1 MSYWRLFYHIVWA
14 TKNREPLLKAE
25 WEQDLYGYLWGKA
38 TALGC
43 LPHAINGMQD
53 HIHLL
58 ISVPPKYSIS
68 RIVGHI
74 KGSSSRYINS
84 EHRPISKFEWQSGFG
99 AISISESGFSTVV
112 QYVLKQKQ
120 HHTNGTLKNILEKIL

>member
-58 ISVPPKYSIS
+58 ISIPPKYSIS

-84 EHRPISKFEWQSGFG
+84 ELRPINKFEWQSGFG

>member
-58 ISVPPKYSIS
+58 ISIPPKYSIS